1 MKKRHFLL
9 VLTALLLAVL
19 DGFTTRSPE
28 VFSSTV
34 PGSSA
39 RSRYPLQEPDW
50 NSPKKIS
57 YSYLRLITQKRKNA
71 EKIFPEGVVDEI
83 NGAAVELTGAVIP
96 AEDVPRSGEMKR
108 FWLVNPR
115 VILAGCVY
123 CNPPALSDMVFVV
136 TAQGQKALRVSPEE
150 LYNRIVTVTVKG
162 RFFLGPERTSEGLE
176 YLYRIEKN

>member
-1 MKKRHFLL
+1 MKKRHSLL
-9 VLTALLLAVL
+9 ISTAVL
-19 DGFTTRSPE
+19 MAVLEGFSTRYPE
-28 VFSSTV
+28 VFSLTAS
-34 PGSSA
+34 GNSA
-39 RSRYPLQEPDW
+39 RSRYALQEPDW
-50 NSPKKIS
+50 NSPRKIN
-57 YSYLRLITQKRKNA
+57 YSYLRLITQKRKNGG
-71 EKIFPEGVVDEI
+71 KVFPEGVVGEI

-136 TAQGQKALRVSPEE
+136 TSEGHRTLRVSPEE
-150 LYNRIVTVTVKG
+150 LYSRIVTVTVKG
-162 RFFLGPERTSEGLE
+162 RFFLGPERTRDGLE